1 MNMISGTPRELSAM
15 LFSLEQ
21 DKVYEIKE
29 WIPKRGLQANKYFH
43 KLVNELARYNRSIGH
58 AISDEEMKKSINL
71 TYGTIATDN
80 GKVLGAMVPAGTDID
95 RFYKYAKWYK
105 TMNGYDCYVFYKRTS
120 ELSTREFWQ
129 LLKGLENECKM
140 VGIETL
146 EDKEFREMME
156 RYENEINRQ
165 RDYQ

>member
-1 MNMISGTPRELSAM
+1 MNTISGTPRELSAM

-29 WIPKRGLQANKYFH
+29 QVLKRGLQANKYFH
-43 KLVNELARYNRSIGH
+43 KLINELARYNRSIGH
-58 AISDEEMKKSINL
+58 AISDEELKRNINL
-71 TYGTIATDN
+71 AYGTIATEN
-80 GKVLGAMVPAGTDID
+80 GKILGAMVPAGTDISK
-95 RFYKYAKWYK
+95 FYEYAKWYK
-105 TMNGYDCYVFYKRTS
+105 NMNGCDCYVFYKRTS

-129 LLKGLENECKM
+129 LLKGLENECRE

-156 RYENEINRQ
+156 RYEDEINKQ
-165 RDYQ
+165 RNC

>member
-1 MNMISGTPRELSAM
+1 MSAISGTPRELSAM

-29 WIPKRGLQANKYFH
+29 CVLKRSNNANKYFH
-43 KLVNELARYNRSIGH
+43 KLVNELARYNRSFGH
-58 AISDEEMKKSINL
+58 AISDEEMKKNINL
-71 TYGTIATDN
+71 AYGTIATDN

-129 LLKGLENECKM
+129 LLKGLESECRE

-165 RDYQ
+165 RDY